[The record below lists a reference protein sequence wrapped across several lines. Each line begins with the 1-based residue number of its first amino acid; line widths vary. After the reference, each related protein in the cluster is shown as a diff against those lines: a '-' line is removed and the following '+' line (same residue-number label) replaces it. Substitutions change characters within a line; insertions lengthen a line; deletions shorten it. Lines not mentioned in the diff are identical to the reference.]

1 MLMTSSM
8 TLIESLASDVATTD
22 TGKTTLISAYGVQL
36 LSGPRPTKAQ
46 IQASIYTYGGNDV
59 VYYGTL
65 LTNLQA
71 QLGGKLVISMSNPA
85 TVLPVTWTHDRF
97 MLAFS
102 ELTDQTASLQDDAP
116 TWGLIYLFHKGGGA
130 GAVALNSWT
139 PRVLLYFTVGDENS
153 DADMKIKGGFIP
165 KGTPWRINDVDITIT
180 GGIK

>member
-85 TVLPVTWTHDRF
+85 LVLPVTWTHDRF
-97 MLAFS
+97 SLAFS
-102 ELTDQTASLQDDAP
+102 EITDQTASLQDDAP
-116 TWGLIYLFHKGGGA
+116 TWGLIYLFHKGGATSGA
-130 GAVALNSWT
+130 LSSWT

-153 DADMKIKGGFIP
+153 AADMKIKGGFIP

>member
-8 TLIESLASDVATTD
+8 TLIESLASDVAATD

-46 IQASIYTYGGNDV
+46 IQASIYTYAGNDV
-59 VYYGTL
+59 VYDGTL

-71 QLGGKLVISMSNPA
+71 QLGGKLVISMRNPA
-85 TVLPVTWTHDRF
+85 LVLPVTWTHDRF
-97 MLAFS
+97 SLAFS
-102 ELTDQTASLQDDAP
+102 EITDQTASLQDDAP
-116 TWGLIYLFHKGGGA
+116 TWGLIYLFHKGGAAASSIG
-130 GAVALNSWT
+130 GWT

>member
-8 TLIESLASDVATTD
+8 TLIESLATDVAASD

-36 LSGPRPTKAQ
+36 MSGPRPAKAQ
-46 IQASIYTYGGNDV
+46 IQASIYTYAGNDV

-71 QLGGKLVISMSNPA
+71 QLGGKLVINMSNPA
-85 TVLPVTWTHDRF
+85 LVLPVTWTHDRF
-97 MLAFS
+97 SLAFS
-102 ELTDQTASLQDDAP
+102 EITDQTASLQDDAP
-116 TWGLIYLFHKGGGA
+116 TWGLVYLFHKGGAASGA
-130 GAVALNSWT
+130 IGGWT

-153 DADMKIKGGFIP
+153 DADMKIQGGFIP
-165 KGTPWRINDVDITIT
+165 KGTPWRINDMDITIT

>member
-8 TLIESLASDVATTD
+8 TLIESLASDVAATD

-46 IQASIYTYGGNDV
+46 IQASIYTYAGNDV
-59 VYYGTL
+59 VYYGAL

-85 TVLPVTWTHDRF
+85 LVLPVTWTHDRF
-97 MLAFS
+97 SLAFS
-102 ELTDQTASLQDDAP
+102 EITDQTASLQDDAP
-116 TWGLIYLFHKGGGA
+116 TWGLIYLFNKGGAAA
-130 GAVALNSWT
+130 GALSSWI
-139 PRVLLYFTVGDENS
+139 PRALLYFTVGDENS
-153 DADMKIKGGFIP
+153 AADMKIKGGFIP

>member
-8 TLIESLASDVATTD
+8 TLIEALATDVAATA

-36 LSGPRPTKAQ
+36 MSGQRPTKAQ
-46 IQASIYTYGGNDV
+46 IRASIYTYSGSDV

-65 LTNLQA
+65 LSAMQT

-85 TVLPVTWTHDRF
+85 LVLPVTWTHDRF

-116 TWGLIYLFHKGGGA
+116 TWGLVYLFHKDGA
-130 GAVALNSWT
+130 AASYIGSWT

-153 DADMKIKGGFIP
+153 DADMKIQGGFIP

>member
-8 TLIESLASDVATTD
+8 TLIESLASDVAATD

-46 IQASIYTYGGNDV
+46 IQASIYTYAGNDV

-71 QLGGKLVISMSNPA
+71 QLGGKLVINMSNPA
-85 TVLPVTWTHDRF
+85 LVLPVTWTHDRF
-97 MLAFS
+97 SLAFS
-102 ELTDQTASLQDDAP
+102 EITDQTASLQDDAP
-116 TWGLIYLFHKGGGA
+116 TWGLIYLFHKGGAAA
-130 GAVALNSWT
+130 GALSIWT